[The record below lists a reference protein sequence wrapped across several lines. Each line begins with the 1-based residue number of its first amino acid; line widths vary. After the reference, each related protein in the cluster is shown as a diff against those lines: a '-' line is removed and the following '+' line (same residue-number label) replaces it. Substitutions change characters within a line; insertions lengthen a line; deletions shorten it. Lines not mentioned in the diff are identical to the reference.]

1 MRNIKWFGL
10 VVSITVPLL
19 STHAQVSGP
28 SESAQA
34 QSTAAVP
41 SDLSPAASEAIR
53 LSESGVGEEVVVAYI
68 QNSQASFNLSAD
80 HLLYLKDLGLSPAVV
95 TAMLTHDNA
104 LRTQTQPLPP
114 ATQPPPP

>member
-1 MRNIKWFGL
+1 MKNIKWFGL
-10 VVSITVPLL
+10 VISIAVPLL
-19 STHAQVSGP
+19 SAHAQAPGTQFP
-28 SESAQA
+28 GESAQA

-41 SDLSPAASEAIR
+41 TDLSPAALEAIR

-104 LRTQTQPLPP
+104 LRTQTQP
-114 ATQPPPP
+114 